1 MAANFETIFQAQ
13 GLSHI
18 ASQILSYLD
27 EPQDLLACS
36 QVSKECHDLIF
47 QSQHENLLLAL
58 NELRNK
64 IEFLDYFPDWIQV
77 FQYFENLENYPKTYQ
92 FIQFTKDF
100 QENFR
105 YEFIPSDLNGD
116 RLHPMADSDDE
127 IDSQEENPEILF
139 KKLEESWVPCHHPIA
154 AALVEDNLKI
164 LRFIMESP
172 ANFDPVYCW
181 DYINPM
187 NQACLNNKTSPKI
200 IDLLLQ
206 NVVKKGIDLKLTNK
220 DPGRSYTALHHAI
233 INQNGYA
240 ALELVK
246 FAIDKPRFKFIILPD
261 TFIKAC
267 KYLSRVQPVVIEHLI
282 VYSNLLGVNLNAK
295 TNKRAYSGLH
305 LILQLKDPN
314 LDLIKFILD
323 NADQYG
329 IDVNKVDSKG
339 YTPLLYASKRWNLKQ
354 DEILE
359 LFSQNELVDFKA
371 KTPSGKSALDVL
383 LLNIQCSKRSVQL
396 LQNQLKIEHVC
407 HYEKFDKLLNNPD
420 FKDDYYA
427 RDIMGRSAFHNLCHF
442 SPDRFY
448 LQGNLLKTVKSFW
461 TKISFFHA
469 AQRITRIQ
477 FFLDAKDKNGLT
489 PFELAIKTQ
498 NRDVMLFI
506 LEKELMWKSYTSF
519 YTSLNMKDGFQAMMT
534 LLICQPHNCCKLN
547 SPFTINAIR
556 RVLWKNKLDIP
567 LTENLTSIVTCPE
580 MKELIQDWLKTSE
593 TCNNRKGRKRTID
606 EIQ

>member
-1 MAANFETIFQAQ
+1 MAANFETIFQSQ

-127 IDSQEENPEILF
+127 SDSQEENPEILF
-139 KKLEESWVPCHHPIA
+139 KELEESWVPCHHPIA
-154 AALVEDNLKI
+154 AALIEDNLKI

-187 NQACLNNKTSPKI
+187 IQACLNNKTSPKI

-206 NVVKKGIDLKLTNK
+206 NVVKKGIDLKATNK
-220 DPGRSYTALHHAI
+220 DPAGRSYTAFHHAI
-233 INQNGYA
+233 IYQNGYA

-267 KYLSRVQPVVIEHLI
+267 KYLSRVKPEVIEHLI
-282 VYSNLLGVNLNAK
+282 VYSNLLGVNFNAK

-314 LDLIKFILD
+314 VDLIKFILD

-329 IDVNKVDSKG
+329 IDVNQVDSKG
-339 YTPLLYASKRWNLKQ
+339 YTPLLYACKKWNLKQ

-359 LFSQNELVDFKA
+359 LF
-371 KTPSGKSALDVL
+371 
-383 LLNIQCSKRSVQL
+383 
-396 LQNQLKIEHVC
+396 
-407 HYEKFDKLLNNPD
+407 
-420 FKDDYYA
+420 
-427 RDIMGRSAFHNLCHF
+427 
-442 SPDRFY
+442 
-448 LQGNLLKTVKSFW
+448 
-461 TKISFFHA
+461 
-469 AQRITRIQ
+469 
-477 FFLDAKDKNGLT
+477 
-489 PFELAIKTQ
+489 
-498 NRDVMLFI
+498 
-506 LEKELMWKSYTSF
+506 
-519 YTSLNMKDGFQAMMT
+519 
-534 LLICQPHNCCKLN
+534 
-547 SPFTINAIR
+547 
-556 RVLWKNKLDIP
+556 
-567 LTENLTSIVTCPE
+567 CPE
-580 MKELIQDWLKTSE
+580 Y
-593 TCNNRKGRKRTID
+593 
-606 EIQ
+606 